1 MLTAG
6 PSSSSFEALATS
18 HAEVGCSGSG
28 GAVTHADAGQ
38 EGGGVTRQDDDTNAP
53 PGRSPTGGPDRRAD
67 RRHDGDDVGAVGV
80 QGGGE
85 GASASAA
92 LGGGARHD
100 NDVDAPPGRPPTG
113 GADGR
118 ADERRM
124 TNDMTRHPR
133 AGLRLGVPMSDIAA
147 HSWRCRLR

>member
-80 QGGGE
+80 QGGG
-85 GASASAA
+85 
-92 LGGGARHD
+92 GGVRVRRWRLAG
-100 NDVDAPPGRPPTG
+100 GRGT
-113 GADGR
+113 
-118 ADERRM
+118 
-124 TNDMTRHPR
+124 TTTLTHPR
-133 AGLRLGVPMSDIAA
+133 VGLRLGVQTDAQTNDE
-147 HSWRCRLR
+147 